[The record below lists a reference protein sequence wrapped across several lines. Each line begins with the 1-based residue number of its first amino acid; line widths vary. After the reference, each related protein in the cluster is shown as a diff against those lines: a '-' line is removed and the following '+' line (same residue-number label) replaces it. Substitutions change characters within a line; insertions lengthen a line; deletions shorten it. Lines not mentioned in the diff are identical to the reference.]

1 MISQFLY
8 VRQESTRCENR
19 RFDIMGSMVRIS
31 VLKQWPQYQ
40 RNLCTY
46 LKTYQS
52 SVRTVRYNDQQEI
65 DDSSLLKR

>member
-31 VLKQWPQYQ
+31 VLKQWAQYQ